1 MGNTYYVRVRG
12 RVLGPYTLD
21 AVSQMARKAQIGR
34 SHEVSLDGESWR
46 PAAEFPEIFERPPA
60 PAAMAVP
67 SITLPADTPISAAPI
82 QGPDVSSGGVMW
94 HYTRRGEQQPAPISQ
109 SALVNLIASGD
120 VGAEDHA
127 WCETMSTWDVVS
139 RIPQLAPFAV
149 PSLPGA
155 MVGGGSPSFAPAAQR
170 PTSVS
175 GESAEYRAFVSKKT
189 GAGILALF
197 LGNLGVHKFMLG
209 LTTGGLTTLVLF
221 LLLIPIP
228 FLTVV
233 SFVEGVIYLSKSDE
247 QFYQDY
253 AVRKKQ
259 WF

>member
-21 AVSQMARKAQIGR
+21 AVNQMARKAQIGR
-34 SHEVSLDGESWR
+34 SHEASLDGESWR
-46 PAAEFPEIFERPPA
+46 PAAEFPEIFERP
-60 PAAMAVP
+60 AVP
-67 SITLPADTPISAAPI
+67 VGTFVPA
-82 QGPDVSSGGVMW
+82 SSGGADATPSAGPFREPDAATAGVMW
-94 HYTRRGEQQPAPISQ
+94 HFTKRGEQQPSPVPQAM
-109 SALVNLIASGD
+109 LVNLIASGE
-120 VGAEDHA
+120 VGPDDHV
-127 WCETMSTWDVVS
+127 WCATMSTWDVVS
-139 RIPQLAPFAV
+139 RVPQLAAFAL
-149 PSLPGA
+149 PSMPGA
-155 MVGGGSPSFAPAAQR
+155 GAGPFVVNGPRATPGA
-170 PTSVS
+170 VD
-175 GESAEYRAFVSKKT
+175 SAEYRSFVSKKT
-189 GAGILALF
+189 GAGLLALF

-209 LTTGGLTTLVLF
+209 LTTGGLTMLLLF

-247 QFYQDY
+247 AFYQDY